1 MPFWDFCLA
10 ASPYLTCGNVLIILY
25 TVLDKCVIKRAV
37 CMHCFEKNNAVGSM
51 KCFTTA
57 ESFEALSWVFLSR
70 CSFVLVGGN
79 LYPAN
84 SLPNTAWEINR
95 LKAKYKVGK

>member
-1 MPFWDFCLA
+1 
-10 ASPYLTCGNVLIILY
+10 
-25 TVLDKCVIKRAV
+25 
-37 CMHCFEKNNAVGSM
+37 MHCFEKNNAVGSM